1 MSSSVGLSAAV
12 TTVDLTSPATATY
25 GTNAQR
31 AVGPVNV
38 LWSGNVLRDGRLSYS
53 GSGNDRDPILSRIGG
68 AVPTATTTGYLSEDV
83 NMDGVVKY
91 SGASNDRDPI
101 LNNIGGVVPT
111 ATLLEQMP

>member
-1 MSSSVGLSAAV
+1 
-12 TTVDLTSPATATY
+12 
-25 GTNAQR
+25 
-31 AVGPVNV
+31 
-38 LWSGNVLRDGRLSYS
+38 LWSGNVLQDGRLSYS